1 MHFMISTTRLISFS
15 HTHGSGIEPLNQMML
30 TLQSLLKMKYKSHDQ
45 SINQHM
51 KNITNPTEKIM
62 KKY

>member
-30 TLQSLLKMKYKSHDQ
+30 TLQS
-45 SINQHM
+45 INQHM
-51 KNITNPTEKIM
+51 KNITNQAIITLNNEKILIR
-62 KKY
+62 K